1 MPDSSL
7 TAVRVGEVH
16 RVVCASREYLARKRQ
31 PKEPADLASHDVI
44 SFSQVTPSD
53 QWAFATRPGG
63 KPGHVKVRPR
73 MTVNSADAAI
83 GSALEGRGV
92 TCVLSYQIERELR
105 DGSLMRIMPSFEPK
119 PLPVHV
125 VYAAASAGSA
135 KVRAFVDLAVP
146 GLKAALARRLAPSSS
161 RSR

>member
-1 MPDSSL
+1 
-7 TAVRVGEVH
+7 
-16 RVVCASREYLARKRQ
+16 
-31 PKEPADLASHDVI
+31 
-44 SFSQVTPSD
+44 
-53 QWAFATRPGG
+53 
-63 KPGHVKVRPR
+63 
-73 MTVNSADAAI
+73 
-83 GSALEGRGV
+83 
-92 TCVLSYQIERELR
+92 VLSYQIERELR